1 MRKPKL
7 VVHESYSGKQRSE
20 DIFAAIFLSAANGL
34 TKMEKKSTINLTEQ
48 SQDSLCSKEG
58 ETNGTSEE

>member
-34 TKMEKKSTINLTEQ
+34 TKMKKRVQ
-48 SQDSLCSKEG
+48 
-58 ETNGTSEE
+58 

>member
-7 VVHESYSGKQRSE
+7 VVHESYLGKRRPE
-20 DIFAAIFLSAANGL
+20 EIFAAVFLSAANRL
-34 TKMEKKSTINLTEQ
+34 TIMDKKSKIKLTEQ

>member
-7 VVHESYSGKQRSE
+7 VVHESYSGKRRPE
-20 DIFAAIFLSAANGL
+20 EIFAAIFLSATNGL
-34 TKMEKKSTINLTEQ
+34 TKMEKKSTIKQTEQ

>member
-1 MRKPKL
+1 MKKPKL
-7 VVHESYSGKQRSE
+7 VVHESYSGKRHPE
-20 DIFAAIFLSAANGL
+20 EIFAAVFLSVANGL
-34 TKMEKKSTINLTEQ
+34 TIMGKMSTINLTEQ

>member
-34 TKMEKKSTINLTEQ
+34 TKMGKKSTINLTEQ
-48 SQDSLCSKEG
+48 SQDSLCSKGG